1 MPVRKQPCTVDG
13 VRYESE
19 SAAAR
24 DLGIDIMV
32 LRFRL
37 RSSNFLNYT
46 SKHHIKL
53 KRKIASTPCVIKGVE
68 YPSIVEAAKKFK
80 VTPPTISYR
89 LRSVN
94 FPDYVCADIPKVVK
108 PIKYRYT
115 LNGKKYRILQ
125 DIADMEG
132 VTKERI
138 RQKINNPK
146 YPGYRR
152 L

>member
-1 MPVRKQPCTVDG
+1 MPLKGQPCIIDG

-46 SKHHIKL
+46 SKHHKKV
-53 KRKIASTPCVIKGVE
+53 KRKTVSIPCVIRGVE
-68 YPSIVEAAKKFK
+68 YPSIFAAAQKFK

-89 LRSVN
+89 LRSCN
-94 FPDYVCADIPKVVK
+94 YPDYVCADIPKIVK
-108 PIKYRYT
+108 PVRYRYKVK
-115 LNGKKYRILQ
+115 GKKYRTLQ
-125 DIADMEG
+125 EIADIEG
-132 VTKERI
+132 LTKERI
-138 RQKINNPK
+138 RQKMNSSKHPA
-146 YPGYRR
+146 YRR